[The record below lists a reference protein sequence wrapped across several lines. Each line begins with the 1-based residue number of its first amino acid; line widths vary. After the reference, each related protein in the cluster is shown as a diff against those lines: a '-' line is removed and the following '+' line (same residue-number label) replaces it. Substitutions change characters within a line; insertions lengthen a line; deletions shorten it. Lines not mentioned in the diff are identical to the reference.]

1 MNNLN
6 AEKRAIGSIIR
17 AWLLTL
23 LVLTLCTCSTPKLT
37 LGSQTLGKQT
47 DYSLYSGRL
56 AKQTHDL
63 MECATLKTVVQ
74 DFHLCLQQRPLTWR
88 QLRQMHGTVSCL
100 SLERML
106 RKCSQTR
113 LYQYP
118 STTRSFSNP
127 SRTVWTDPRPNLPIE
142 YQPVDSLENPYKI
155 NKTRNYWRGSTPQ
168 STGRTRVITPTMG
181 RNLNSSSTMNRVNG
195 KDRTISSTTGGLR
208 KQR

>member
-1 MNNLN
+1 MSNLK
-6 AEKRAIGSIIR
+6 EETKAIGSIIR

-23 LVLTLCTCSTPKLT
+23 LVLTLCTCSTPRLT

-56 AKQTHDL
+56 AKQTHGL

-74 DFHLCLQQRPLTWR
+74 DFHLCLQQRPLIWR
-88 QLRQMHGTVSCL
+88 QLLQMHGTVSCL
-100 SLERML
+100 SLEPML

-113 LYQYP
+113 LYLYP
-118 STTRSFSNP
+118 STTRSSSSP

-142 YQPVDSLENPYKI
+142 YQPVDSLENRFKI
-155 NKTRNYWRGSTPQ
+155 KKTRNYSRDWTPQ
-168 STGRTRVITPTMG
+168 STGKTQVITPTMG
-181 RNLNSSSTMNRVNG
+181 RNLNSSFMMNRGNG
-195 KDRTISSTTGGLR
+195 KGPTTSSTTGGLR

>member
-1 MNNLN
+1 MNNSN
-6 AEKRAIGSIIR
+6 AEKKAIGSIIK

-23 LVLTLCTCSTPKLT
+23 LALTLCTCSGARLT

-47 DYSLYSGRL
+47 DYSLYSGKL
-56 AKQTHDL
+56 VKQTHDV
-63 MECATLKTVVQ
+63 MECAILKTVVQ
-74 DFHLCLQQRPLTWR
+74 DFHLCLQQKPLTWR
-88 QLRQMHGTVSCL
+88 QLRQMHGMVSCL

-118 STTRSFSNP
+118 STTRSFSSQ
-127 SRTVWTDPRPNLPIE
+127 SRTVWTDPKPNLPIE

-168 STGRTRVITPTMG
+168 STGRTQATTHMME

-195 KDRTISSTTGGLR
+195 KGRTTSSTTGGLR
-208 KQR
+208 KQH